1 MSRQIITALVAV
13 AVVATTAAVE
23 AGGCKKKV
31 YPHPQ
36 PVIRPITH
44 PPVIVQPPVVQPVY
58 NSYYFGMSVEL
69 HRTQHGQGLRVANVT
84 PYSPAW
90 NAGLEIGDVIMY
102 SNNQHFAYA
111 RDNQEGARML
121 QDSVSQGGAPVPTA
135 AATATTR
142 LVSQPQASAQAS
154 LYVLDSRTGQLTMV
168 QAYPQVRGGGGAPVP
183 TATALAQ

>member
-13 AVVATTAAVE
+13 AVVASTAAVE
-23 AGGCKKKV
+23 AGGCKKRV
-31 YPHPQ
+31 IHPPQ
-36 PVIRPITH
+36 PIVH
-44 PPVIVQPPVVQPVY
+44 PPVVHPPVVHPPVVRPIH
-58 NSYYFGMSVEL
+58 NTYYFGMSVEL
-69 HRTQHGQGLRVANVT
+69 RQTQHGQGLRVASIT
-84 PYSPAW
+84 HYSPAW
-90 NAGLEIGDVIMY
+90 HAGLEVGDVIMY

-135 AATATTR
+135 AATATR
-142 LVSQPQASAQAS
+142 LVSQPQATAQAS